1 MAYKNATLLIDGSNN
16 TWVEIL
22 VRFSDDS
29 IGVSM
34 TWQRIGV
41 IKRTGSFSGEY
52 NTANYPSFVMFKDAI
67 IGNVFTLTGF
77 QDDQDPR
84 FPFKGTS
91 KGEGTCLVSNFE
103 VQQGQ
108 LTWKVIKI
116 MPGD

>member
-22 VRFSDDS
+22 VRFIDDS
-29 IGVSM
+29 NGVSM

-41 IKRTGSFSGEY
+41 IKPTGSFSGDY
-52 NTANYPSFVMFKDAI
+52 DTKNYPALITFKNTAL
-67 IGNVFTLTGF
+67 GNVFTLSGF
-77 QDDQDPR
+77 QNDPDPR

-91 KGEGTCLVSNFE
+91 NGEGTCLVSNFE
-103 VQQGQ
+103 VHQGS